1 MKGNMTKTPVQFLN
15 RWASTVFVTAICS
28 LFSVA
33 VTDASQGKP
42 KESILDLKIESL
54 KVDNGDMEE
63 ALRLLRQKD
72 PYRILIGFEE
82 VPHREGEKGK
92 NISVE
97 LTDATVVEIL
107 DRLCEA
113 DPRYTYEVVSDAL
126 INVFPRGA
134 KSDPNNLLNM
144 IVRDFEVNEYMLPHN
159 LIIRIGEWAPE
170 LREYLR
176 LKAEEH
182 ARKTGRPIG
191 IAGSILS
198 GNAPLPR
205 ISLKLQNMT
214 VREILNAIVL
224 YSMKMKISYV
234 SWKYEF
240 IIAPDAPTGL
250 GGYPR
255 WDIF

>member
-134 KSDPNNLLNM
+134 KSDPNNLLN
-144 IVRDFEVNEYMLPHN
+144 ITVQDFEFDGRALPHG
-159 LIIRIGEWAPE
+159 LITKIDELAPE
-170 LREYLR
+170 GYAR
-176 LKAEEH
+176 KT
-182 ARKTGRPIG
+182 RKTGRPLG
-191 IAGSILS
+191 SAGSILS
-198 GNAPLPR
+198 GEFSLAPK
-205 ISLKLQNMT
+205 ISLTLQNVT

-224 YSMKMKISYV
+224 YSVKLPPEQLGWAPI

-240 IIAPDAPTGL
+240 IIDPDAPTGL

-255 WDIF
+255 WSTF